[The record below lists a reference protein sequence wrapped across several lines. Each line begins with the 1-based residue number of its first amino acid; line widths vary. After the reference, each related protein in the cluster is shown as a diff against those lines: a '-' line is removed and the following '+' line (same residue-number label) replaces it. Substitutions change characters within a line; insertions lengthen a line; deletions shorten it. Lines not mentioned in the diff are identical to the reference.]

1 VNAAAGPG
9 TGEPGTGSPLRTGVG
24 FALVTVATFLM
35 VSGVALLAPGLPL
48 LAESRGL
55 SVAESSWVLSAFAL
69 GRLLFSIPGGM
80 LADRLGF
87 ARSATVGC
95 LLTLGG
101 AVAAGLEPPL
111 WALLLAQTVQGA
123 GSAVHNTAA
132 LSSIIAAL
140 PDGRMARFLSLHQG
154 VVLLGVSLSPVM
166 GGVAVTAWGVTGP
179 FWFYAGT
186 AVVSLLLS
194 LVAILVLPGL
204 SRPVAT
210 GKGVPR
216 RGPLG
221 RLMTN
226 RSFVVSLCVTFV
238 LFWMVAGLRNTAVP
252 VLARSE
258 LGYSALLVGLVLGAA
273 AVANG
278 ICLFVAGPAADRFGR
293 RPVLLAGTAVL
304 CAGLAGLVIGSVVA
318 TWTGVVALGIG
329 MGLAGAALPAIL
341 ADVADPS
348 IRGVAVGIHRT
359 SSGLGLF
366 VGPVTVGLLLQHL
379 STATT
384 FGVGVVALALSA
396 VAVLFIPETLV
407 RPTPGP
413 PDPSSTVARHQ
424 RQGVS

>member
-1 VNAAAGPG
+1 M
-9 TGEPGTGSPLRTGVG
+9 LG

-48 LAESRGL
+48 LGESRGL
-55 SVAESSWVLSAFAL
+55 TVAESSWILSAFAL
-69 GRLLFSIPGGM
+69 GRLLFSIPGG
-80 LADRLGF
+80 LLVDRLGF
-87 ARSATVGC
+87 ARAASVGC

-101 AVAAGLEPPL
+101 AVTAGLGPPL
-111 WALLLAQTVQGA
+111 WGLLAAQAVQGA
-123 GSAVHNTAA
+123 GSAVHNTAV

-166 GGVAVTAWGVTGP
+166 GGVAVTAWGVSGP

-186 AVVSLLLS
+186 TALS
-194 LVAILVLPGL
+194 LVLSIVAIVVMPGL
-204 SRPVAT
+204 ARPHARAAPVA
-210 GKGVPR
+210 GGR
-216 RGPLG
+216 PLG

-226 RSFVVSLCVTFV
+226 RSFVISLCVTFV

-252 VLARSE
+252 VLAQGE
-258 LGYSALLVGLVLGAA
+258 LGYTALLVGFLLGAA

-278 ICLFVAGPAADRFGR
+278 VCLFVAGPAADRFGR

-304 CAGLAGLVIGSVVA
+304 CAGLVSLIVGTVPA
-318 TWTGVVALGIG
+318 TWIGVTALGIG

-366 VGPVTVGLLLQHL
+366 VGPVTVGLLLQ
-379 STATT
+379 SMTTATT
-384 FGVGVVALALSA
+384 FAVGAGALALSV
-396 VAVLFIPETLV
+396 VAVLFVRETLV
-407 RPTPGP
+407 RPAPGTTSAAP
-413 PDPSSTVARHQ
+413 TVPLNPLPRHQ
-424 RQGVS
+424 RQEVT

>member
-1 VNAAAGPG
+1 MSTQGEPAAGP
-9 TGEPGTGSPLRTGVG
+9 ERAGSPLRTGTG

-35 VSGVALLAPGLPL
+35 VSGVALLAPGLPQ
-48 LAESRGL
+48 LADSRGL
-55 SVAESSWVLSAFAL
+55 TVAESGWVLSAFAL
-69 GRLLFSIPGGM
+69 GRLLFSIPGGL

-87 ARSATVGC
+87 ARAATTGC
-95 LLTLGG
+95 LLTVGG
-101 AVAAGLEPPL
+101 AVAAGLAPPL

-179 FWFYAGT
+179 FWFYAAT

-204 SRPVAT
+204 AHAHPSGEV
-210 GKGVPR
+210 VPR
-216 RGPLG
+216 RGPLS

-226 RSFVVSLCVTFV
+226 RSFAVSLCVTFV

-252 VLARSE
+252 VLARDD
-258 LGYSALLVGLVLGAA
+258 LGYSALLVGLLLGAA

-293 RPVLLAGTAVL
+293 RPVLLAGTGVL
-304 CAGLAGLVIGSVVA
+304 CAGLAGLVVGSVAA

-396 VAVLFIPETLV
+396 VAVLFIPETLARAPAGPV
-407 RPTPGP
+407 VPPSPTP
-413 PDPSSTVARHQ
+413 THQ
-424 RQGVS
+424 RQGVT

>member
-1 VNAAAGPG
+1 MF
-9 TGEPGTGSPLRTGVG
+9 G

-48 LAESRGL
+48 LGGSRGL
-55 SVAESSWVLSAFAL
+55 TVAEASWILSAFAL
-69 GRLLFSIPGGM
+69 GRLLSSIPGG
-80 LADRLGF
+80 LLVDRLGF
-87 ARSATVGC
+87 AHAASVGC

-101 AVAAGLEPPL
+101 AVTAGLEPPL
-111 WALLLAQTVQGA
+111 WGLLLAQTVQGS

-140 PDGRMARFLSLHQG
+140 PEGRMARFLSLHQG

-166 GGVAVTAWGVTGP
+166 GGVAVTAWGVSGP

-186 AVVSLLLS
+186 TALSLVLS
-194 LVAILVLPGL
+194 LVAIVVMPGL
-204 SRPVAT
+204 ARPHRTA
-210 GKGVPR
+210 VPVPGR
-216 RGPLG
+216 RPLG

-226 RSFVVSLCVTFV
+226 RSFVISLCVTFV

-252 VLARSE
+252 VLAQGR
-258 LGYSALLVGLVLGAA
+258 LGYTALLVGFLLGAA

-278 ICLFVAGPAADRFGR
+278 VCLFVAGPAADRFGR
-293 RPVLLAGTAVL
+293 RPVLLTGTAVL
-304 CAGLAGLVIGSVVA
+304 CAGLVALTVGSEPA
-318 TWTGVVALGIG
+318 TWIGVTALGIG

-359 SSGLGLF
+359 SSSLGLF
-366 VGPVTVGLLLQHL
+366 IGPVTVGLLLQSL

-384 FGVGVVALALSA
+384 FAIGSGALALSV
-396 VAVLFIPETLV
+396 VAVLFIRETLAQ
-407 RPTPGP
+407 PASATNSTIPQTPLP
-413 PDPSSTVARHQ
+413 HQ
-424 RQGVS
+424 RQEVN